1 LGERG
6 AKSVAS
12 HGSQRG
18 GERITCARRRVGE
31 IKLAPSS
38 SLLLATCEGRVDSP
52 GEKEGGDVEGEG
64 ANAGGRREMAGEGRA
79 AARRRYLQAPSICLE
94 HGARSPGRG
103 SRVLGLDYD
112 AKQCRGLVLDFRERA
127 LSIGI
132 GPVNIRAEYLA
143 PMSSTAKQLQLR
155 YSGWECPNIQ
165 CQASIHTSKHGLK
178 DIEEAKCGIHVCLL
192 SFTSRKLNGLAH
204 GLAHLASRSGIC
216 NHWVGVVPDFIA
228 ELAMQEVVNTVM
240 E

>member
-1 LGERG
+1 MAARG
-6 AKSVAS
+6 AGRGLPARDA
-12 HGSQRG
+12 GSGR
-18 GERITCARRRVGE
+18 
-31 IKLAPSS
+31 SS
-38 SLLLATCEGRVDSP
+38 SPRPPHCCSRPADNICEGRVDSP

-64 ANAGGRREMAGEGRA
+64 ANAGGRREMPGEGRA

-165 CQASIHTSKHGLK
+165 CQASIHTSKHGLRE
-178 DIEEAKCGIHVCLL
+178 I
-192 SFTSRKLNGLAH
+192 
-204 GLAHLASRSGIC
+204 
-216 NHWVGVVPDFIA
+216 
-228 ELAMQEVVNTVM
+228 
-240 E
+240 